1 MLMGI
6 ENVDSTPAAC
16 VYEEQTSSSRS
27 GIQQSRNGSAGPSS
41 NSTNQSSTA
50 DRLASLE
57 ERLETFGSQLGRIEQ
72 CLSVIAGRAQSVP
85 PTDAAPSTGGGLQ
98 RQANVRASSSPA
110 PEQSESL
117 QSQNLDVSDEIVAA
131 LVDTFFGCC
140 HNQPYSFFHEG
151 AFRQHL
157 AEKAIP
163 MHLILAVM
171 ASAPGNHDTD
181 QRGSK

>member
-1 MLMGI
+1 MIAGRNQSLPSPD
-6 ENVDSTPAAC
+6 VAPST
-16 VYEEQTSSSRS
+16 
-27 GIQQSRNGSAGPSS
+27 SAGP
-41 NSTNQSSTA
+41 QS
-50 DRLASLE
+50 
-57 ERLETFGSQLGRIEQ
+57 
-72 CLSVIAGRAQSVP
+72 
-85 PTDAAPSTGGGLQ
+85 AANART
-98 RQANVRASSSPA
+98 SSSPA

-157 AEKAIP
+157 AEKVIP

-171 ASAPGNHDTD
+171 ASAVRFCSHPHFSGRSTATSVAYADRAWRLILSDGLSGGRVTEVSTVQTIALLGLFDFTGKFGHM
-181 QRGSK
+181 

>member
-1 MLMGI
+1 M
-6 ENVDSTPAAC
+6 
-16 VYEEQTSSSRS
+16 
-27 GIQQSRNGSAGPSS
+27 
-41 NSTNQSSTA
+41 
-50 DRLASLE
+50 
-57 ERLETFGSQLGRIEQ
+57 
-72 CLSVIAGRAQSVP
+72 IAGRTQSVP
-85 PTDAAPSTGGGLQ
+85 PTDVTPPTGGGLQ

-117 QSQNLDVSDEIVAA
+117 QSQSLDVSDEIVAA

-171 ASAPGNHDTD
+171 ASAVRFCTHPHFSGRSTATSVAYADRAWRLILSDGLSGGRVTEVSTVQTIALLGLFDFTGRLGHIW
-181 QRGSK
+181 S